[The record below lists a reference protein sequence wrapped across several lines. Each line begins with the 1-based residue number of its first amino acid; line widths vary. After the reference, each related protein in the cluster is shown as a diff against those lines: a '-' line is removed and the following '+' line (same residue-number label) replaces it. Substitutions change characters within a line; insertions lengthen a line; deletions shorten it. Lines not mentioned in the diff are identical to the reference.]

1 VNKTGIDWADMTWNP
16 ITGCTPVSEG
26 CENCYAK
33 RMAETRLRGRVGY
46 SEKEPFKV
54 TEHLDRLEEPL
65 KIRKPQNNLYSNW
78 EIGPF
83 WEVKVSMFESK
94 FIVKDLSKHKVN
106 WLLLELLSLGL
117 IKKNSVEISNLNYL
131 ELERKYRRLVKKRR
145 FLRVIFRF
153 L

>member
-1 VNKTGIDWADMTWNP
+1 MDEFENLIFNAVGLNKFRAIK
-16 ITGCTPVSEG
+16 
-26 CENCYAK
+26 Y
-33 RMAETRLRGRVGY
+33 LY
-46 SEKEPFKV
+46 
-54 TEHLDRLEEPL
+54 
-65 KIRKPQNNLYSNW
+65 NLYSNW